1 MLRRVWP
8 CLVVGAVLGLGVG
21 LTDAATSAS
30 TITACVHRVNHNVR
44 IVSEPAACRS
54 FENPVSWQAGG
65 TSAPAQTGGS
75 STPAG
80 SGGLSVV
87 DANRQKVGET
97 IRLAGN
103 NATVLVPLD
112 GKIFPLE
119 VTPKGFTFSGNSS
132 YSFGSLIFVGN
143 TTCSGDPYIVPSAA
157 PFSPMSVA
165 VVALPGK
172 TLYTLVADG
181 VPYAD
186 YIVTGSQYWR
196 ETDGTMKCYPY
207 SGFPGTLVPVQ
218 PLVDL
223 NTLFLPLFSVE

>member
-1 MLRRVWP
+1 MMRWVRP
-8 CLVVGAVLGLGVG
+8 GLVVGAVLVLGVG
-21 LTDAATSAS
+21 YTDPATPAATIS
-30 TITACVHRVNHNVR
+30 ACVHRVNHNVR

-65 TSAPAQTGGS
+65 PSA
-75 STPAG
+75 PAG

-87 DANRQKVGET
+87 DANGQKVGET

-132 YSFGSLIFVGN
+132 YSFGSLIFVGS

-172 TLYTLVADG
+172 TLYTLVPDG